1 MFQSKRKKYR
11 LKSDE
16 DLVVL
21 YKESQ
26 EDLCITILYE
36 RYAHLVLGTS
46 IKYMKDVTKA
56 EDLSM
61 ELFASLGEKLLKHHI
76 LHFKSWL
83 YTVTKNN
90 CYMELRKNKKEFT
103 SDNMEQFDD
112 ILDETDLNQLES
124 KLIYLEESIATLKE
138 DQQDCIRLFFL
149 ENKSYSEI
157 SNLLSISL
165 LKVKSAVQNGKRNLK
180 LKFENY
186 HEVE

>member
-1 MFQSKRKKYR
+1 MFQTKRKKYR

-16 DLVVL
+16 ELVEL

-46 IKYMKDVTKA
+46 IKHMKDITQA

-61 ELFASLGEKLLKHHI
+61 ELFASLGNKLIKHTI
-76 LHFKSWL
+76 LNFKSWL

-90 CYMELRKNKKEFT
+90 CYMVLRKKKKEFA
-103 SDNMEQFDD
+103 SDTMEEYDD
-112 ILDETDLNQLES
+112 ALDELDLEQLEN
-124 KLIYLEESIATLKE
+124 KLVFLEEILKELKE
-138 DQQDCIRLFFL
+138 DQQACIRLFFL
-149 ENKSYSEI
+149 ENKSYTEISEI
-157 SNLLSISL
+157 LSISI